1 MSQPNMTP
9 WGAIANADECE
20 PESSATPSV
29 SQEDITG
36 PTPTMMQQITPEMV
50 EAGYQPG
57 MSGQTIVVGGDS
69 KGPKVPLIIAA
80 VLIGAGLLGFVI
92 GAIAGASIED
102 TLLGL
107 STEEYTSELGTSGT
121 LVHDD
126 ADNLGE
132 EGWYLLIP
140 GDAKADE
147 NNNGIMDAC
156 EGINFTILNGDGED
170 ASERVA
176 RISCSTDSNDK
187 NSNADEPYFDIKD
200 HIIVARIC
208 NTLPDD
214 MGESEHECRV
224 GETLT
229 VSNDA
234 DVNMS
239 VVDLDEM
246 FIPVVEELIGV
257 GILSG
262 GSFFAGCCSLC
273 GGIVALIVGLL
284 RFGGGNKQPNMQFQM
299 N

>member
-1 MSQPNMTP
+1 MSQPNITP
-9 WGAIANADECE
+9 WGAIADAADGE
-20 PESSATPSV
+20 PESPAAPSV
-29 SQEDITG
+29 SQADITG

-50 EAGYQPG
+50 AAGYQPG

-80 VLIGAGLLGFVI
+80 VLIGFGLLGFII
-92 GAIAGASIED
+92 GAVAGASIED

-107 STEEYTSELGTSGT
+107 STEEYTTELGTNGT

-126 ADNLGE
+126 ADNAGE

-147 NNNGIMDAC
+147 NKNGIIDAC
-156 EGINFTILNGDGED
+156 EGINFTVLDGNGDD

-176 RISCSTDSNDK
+176 RISCSTDMSDED
-187 NSNADEPYFDIKD
+187 SNAYEPYFDIKD
-200 HIIVARIC
+200 HVIVARIC

-214 MGESEHECRV
+214 MGESEHTCRV

-234 DVNMS
+234 GLNMS

-246 FIPVVEELIGV
+246 FIPVIEELIGV

-273 GGIVALIVGLL
+273 GGLVALVVGLL
-284 RFGGGNKQPNMQFQM
+284 RFGGGNKQPNVQFQM